1 MKPMTKPELLAPAGD
16 LEAGYAALYF
26 GADAVYLGLK
36 SFSARAGATN
46 FTPQELNEFTAY
58 AHHLD
63 RKVYVTVNT
72 VIQEHELDSLLQTLD
87 VCSAAKVD
95 AIILQDMGVAR
106 VIKES
111 YPELVLHASTQM
123 AVHNKE
129 GALALKKLGFSRVV
143 LARELTQKEIAEIA
157 AIPGLETEAFIHGAL
172 CYAYSGLCLF
182 SSMVGGRSANRGR
195 CQYPC
200 RALFQK
206 GDKETHCFSMK
217 DMALGEAVLKMPVTS
232 LKIEGRKKKALYVA
246 AVVDY
251 YRQILGT
258 GHADPKR
265 AENIKQIFS
274 RAWTTFHFNGKNN
287 DVIDPDF
294 VGHRGLVIGKV
305 EAVLGRQLCFTPTHP
320 VARYDGL
327 QIDLPN
333 DEKPFGFSVQEMSVN
348 HKSVFEVKAGQHV
361 QIVLPPHT
369 PFMPKGA
376 PVYLASSSRVKGA
389 YDFEKPKPGQYK
401 TRPVVDVKVI
411 FDKGKVMAEAQGIA
425 KTLTGDFAVAE
436 NIQKMIDSTIKTFQK
451 DNDYA
456 FSAKVNVK
464 NKADIFVP
472 VSALN
477 NLRRDLYNEIIV
489 DEKHGILPPT
499 TTHKHMEPKWLLKT
513 DDLKKIAKLNTE
525 DFVEIIMQVDPN
537 FDLETLKKLPKN
549 KVRLALP
556 TVVREPETYQAV
568 IQKALT
574 GGYHKWEIG
583 NWWGLE
589 MLPQKGI
596 DLTFDVPFYM
606 LNRESTQFA
615 KELGASRGTLSVE
628 DTLENMQA
636 VAKDSALPM
645 TLIVYQDVPLFTSAN
660 CIKNACKTC
669 DKSACVLPLKNGGQ
683 TYFAVI
689 KNCQLTLYSEH
700 AFYVG
705 VERDEVVADF
715 YRVDFVNRPY
725 TSEKVKELWLKI
737 KAGEKIQGT
746 MSGNLHKS
754 I

>member
-1 MKPMTKPELLAPAGD
+1 MKKPELLAPAGD

-58 AHHLD
+58 AHHLN

-72 VIQEHELDSLLQTLD
+72 VIQEHELDALLQTLD
-87 VCSAAKVD
+87 ACSAAHVD

-106 VIKES
+106 VIRES

-182 SSMVGGRSANRGR
+182 SSIVGGRSANRGK

-217 DMALGEAVLKMPVTS
+217 DMALGEAILKMPVTS

-251 YRQILGT
+251 YRQILDT
-258 GHADPKR
+258 GRADPRR

-274 RAWTTFHFNGKNN
+274 RAWTSFHFNGKNN

-294 VGHRGLVIGKV
+294 VGHRGLPVGKV
-305 EAVLGRQLCFTPTHP
+305 EAVLGRQLCLTPTHP

-361 QIVLPPHT
+361 QILLPPHS

-376 PVYLASSSRVKGA
+376 PVYLASSSKVKGS
-389 YDFEKPKPGQYK
+389 YDFVKPKPGQYK
-401 TRPVVDVKVI
+401 TRPIVDVKI
-411 FDKGKVMAEAQGIA
+411 TFEKGKVVAEAQSVS
-425 KTLTGDFAVAE
+425 KTLTGDFASAE
-436 NIQKMIDSTIKTFQK
+436 NMQKMIDSTIKTFQK

-456 FSAKVNVK
+456 FSANVSVE

-477 NLRRDLYNEIIV
+477 NLRRDLYNDIV
-489 DEKHGILPPT
+489 VDVKNGALPPT
-499 TTHKHMEPKWLLKT
+499 TTHKHTEAKWLLKT
-513 DDLKKIAKLNTE
+513 DDLKKIAELALDDFAEVLVELNA
-525 DFVEIIMQVDPN
+525 N
-537 FDLETLKKLPKN
+537 FDLDSLKKLPKN
-549 KVRLALP
+549 KVRLTLP
-556 TVVREPETYQAV
+556 TVAREPQAYHHI
-568 IQKALT
+568 IQKALAA
-574 GGYHKWEIG
+574 GYHKWEIG

-589 MLPQKGI
+589 MLPKKGI
-596 DLTFDVPFYM
+596 DLTFDAPFYM

-615 KELGASRGTLSVE
+615 KELGATRITLSVE
-628 DTLENMQA
+628 DTLENMQV
-636 VAKDSALPM
+636 VAENSALPM
-645 TLIVYQDVPLFTSAN
+645 TMVVYQDVPLFTSAN

-683 TYFAVI
+683 TYFAAI

-705 VERDEVVADF
+705 AEKEKVATEF
-715 YRVDFVNRPY
+715 CRVDFVNRPY
-725 TSEKVKELWLKI
+725 TSVKVKELWQKI
-737 KAGEKIQGT
+737 KSGEKISGT
-746 MSGNLHKS
+746 MNANLHKS

>member
-1 MKPMTKPELLAPAGD
+1 MNKPELLAPAGD
-16 LEAGYAALYF
+16 LDAGYAALYF

-46 FTPQELNEFTAY
+46 FTPQGLNEFTAY
-58 AHHLD
+58 AHHLN

-72 VIQEHELDSLLQTLD
+72 VIQEHELDALLQTLD
-87 VCSAAKVD
+87 ACSAAKVD

-129 GALALKKLGFSRVV
+129 GAVALQKLGFSRVV

-182 SSMVGGRSANRGR
+182 SSMMGGRSANRGK

-206 GDKETHCFSMK
+206 GNQETHCFSMK
-217 DMALGEAVLKMPVTS
+217 DMALGEEILKMPVTS

-251 YRQILGT
+251 YRQILDT

-274 RAWTTFHFNGKNN
+274 RAWTNFHFKGKNN
-287 DVIDPDF
+287 DIIDPDF
-294 VGHRGLVIGKV
+294 VGHRGLPIGKV
-305 EAVLGRQLCFTPTHP
+305 EAVLGRQLCLTPTHA

-327 QIDLPN
+327 QIDLPG
-333 DEKPFGFSVQEMSVN
+333 DEKPFGFSVQEMAVN
-348 HKSVFEVKAGQHV
+348 RKSVFEVKAGQHV
-361 QIVLPPHT
+361 QILLPPHS

-376 PVYLASSSRVKGA
+376 QVYLASSSRVKGA

-401 TRPVVDVKVI
+401 IRPEENIKI
-411 FDKGKVMAEAQGIA
+411 TLGKGKVVAEAKGVS
-425 KTLTGDFAVAE
+425 KVLTGDFELAE
-436 NIQKMIDSTIKTFQK
+436 NVNKMNESVLKTFQK
-451 DNDYA
+451 DNDYGFVA
-456 FSAKVNVK
+456 RVCVE
-464 NKADIFVP
+464 NKDGIFVP
-472 VSALN
+472 VSVLN
-477 NLRRDLYNEIIV
+477 NLRRDLYNDIII
-489 DEKHGILPPT
+489 DEKHGVLPQT
-499 TTHKHMEPKWLLKT
+499 ERHKVSACQWLLKT
-513 DDLKKIAKLNTE
+513 DDLKKVEALDMA
-525 DFVEIIMQVDPN
+525 DFAEVIVQVHPN
-537 FDLETLKKLPKN
+537 FDLNTLKTFPKN

-556 TVVREPETYQAV
+556 TVVREPQQYAKL
-568 IQKALT
+568 IQKALAN
-574 GGYHKWEIG
+574 GYHKWEIG
-583 NWWGLE
+583 NWWGME
-589 MLPQKGI
+589 MLPKKGI
-596 DLTFDVPFYM
+596 DLTFDTPFYM

-615 KELGASRGTLSVE
+615 KELGADRITLSVE
-628 DTLENMQA
+628 DTLENMSA
-636 VAKDSALPM
+636 VAQKSALPT
-645 TLIVYQDVPLFTSAN
+645 TLVVYQDVPLFTSAN

-669 DKSACVLPLKNGGQ
+669 DKSACVLPLKNGSQ
-683 TYFAVI
+683 IYFASI
-689 KNCQLTLYSEH
+689 QNCQLIVYSEH
-700 AFYVG
+700 AFYIG
-705 VERDEVVADF
+705 AERAKISADF

-725 TSEKVKELWLKI
+725 TAQKVLELWSKI
-737 KAGEKIQGT
+737 KVGEKIQGT
-746 MSGNLHKS
+746 MTGNLKRS

>member
-1 MKPMTKPELLAPAGD
+1 MRKPELLAPAGD

-46 FTPQELNEFTAY
+46 FTPQEVNEFTAY
-58 AHHLD
+58 AHHLN

-72 VIQEHELDSLLQTLD
+72 VIQEHELEALLQTLD
-87 VCSAAKVD
+87 VCSAANVD

-106 VIKES
+106 VIKKS

-129 GALALKKLGFSRVV
+129 GAWALKKLGFSRVV
-143 LARELTQKEIAEIA
+143 LARELTQQEIAEIA

-182 SSMVGGRSANRGR
+182 SSMVSGRSANRGK

-200 RALFQK
+200 RSLFQK
-206 GDKETHCFSMK
+206 GQNLTHCFSMK
-217 DMALGEAVLKMPVTS
+217 DLALGKDILKMPVTS

-251 YRQILGT
+251 YRQILDT
-258 GHADPKR
+258 GYADPKR

-274 RAWTTFHFNGKNN
+274 RGWTTFHFNGKNN

-305 EAVLGRQLCFTPTHP
+305 EAVLGRQLCLTPGYP

-327 QIDLPN
+327 QIDLPG

-348 HKSVFEVKAGQHV
+348 HKSVFEVRAGQHV
-361 QIVLPPHT
+361 QILLPQHS
-369 PFMPKGA
+369 PFIPKGS

-401 TRPVVDVKVI
+401 IRPEIKVKIVLEKDKVVARANDVSKI
-411 FDKGKVMAEAQGIA
+411 
-425 KTLTGDFAVAE
+425 LTGDFVAAE
-436 NIQKMIDSTIKTFQK
+436 NVDKMNDSVLKTFQK
-451 DNDYA
+451 DNDYPFA
-456 FSAKVNVK
+456 AKVSVE
-464 NKADIFVP
+464 NKKGIFVP

-477 NLRRDLYNEIIV
+477 NLRRELYKDIV
-489 DEKHGILPPT
+489 ITEKHGVLPPT
-499 TTHKHMEPKWLLKT
+499 TIRQPFIPKWILKT
-513 DDLKKIAKLNTE
+513 DDLKKISELDLN
-525 DFVEIIMQVDPN
+525 DFSEIIVQVNTD
-537 FDLETLKKLPKN
+537 FRLDDLKQLPKN

-556 TVVREPETYQAV
+556 TVVRAPERYTKL
-568 IQKALT
+568 IQKALLS
-574 GGYHKWEIG
+574 GYHKWEIG

-589 MLPQKGI
+589 MLPKKGV
-596 DLTFDVPFYM
+596 DLALDTPFYI
-606 LNRESTQFA
+606 LNRESVEFA
-615 KELGASRGTLSVE
+615 KELGANRVSLSVE
-628 DTLENMQA
+628 DTLENLQA
-636 VAKDSALPM
+636 VAQKSALPT
-645 TLIVYQDVPLFTSAN
+645 TLVVYQDVPLFTSAN
-660 CIKNACKTC
+660 CIKNTCKTC
-669 DKSACVLPLKNGGQ
+669 AQAACILPLKNGGQ
-683 TYFAVI
+683 NYFASVQ
-689 KNCQLTLYSEH
+689 NCQLTLYSEH

-705 VERDEVVADF
+705 KEREKIATDF

-725 TSEKVKELWLKI
+725 MPKTVATLWQQIKTGAKI
-737 KAGEKIQGT
+737 AGT
-746 MSGNLHKS
+746 MSANLYRS

>member
-1 MKPMTKPELLAPAGD
+1 MKKPELLAPAGD

-58 AHHLD
+58 AHYLN

-72 VIQEHELDSLLQTLD
+72 VIQDHELDALLQTLD

-95 AIILQDMGVAR
+95 GIILQDMGVAR
-106 VIKES
+106 VIRES

-182 SSMVGGRSANRGR
+182 SSMVGGRSANRGK

-251 YRQILGT
+251 YRQILDA

-305 EAVLGRQLCFTPTHP
+305 DAVLGRRLCFTPTHP

-327 QIDLPN
+327 QIDLPG

-361 QIVLPPHT
+361 QILLPPHS

-376 PVYLASSSRVKGA
+376 AVYLASSSRVKGS

-401 TRPVVDVKVI
+401 TRPQVDVKI
-411 FDKGKVMAEAQGIA
+411 TFEKGKVVAEAQGVS
-425 KTLTGDFAVAE
+425 KTLTGDFAPAE
-436 NIQKMIDSTIKTFQK
+436 NMQKMIDSTIKTFQK

-456 FSAKVNVK
+456 FSANVSVENKV
-464 NKADIFVP
+464 DIFVP
-472 VSALN
+472 ISALN
-477 NLRRDLYNEIIV
+477 NLRRDLYNDIV
-489 DEKHGILPPT
+489 IEEKHGVLPPT
-499 TTHKHMEPKWLLKT
+499 TTHKHAEAKWLVKT
-513 DDLKKIAKLNTE
+513 DDLKKIAELNPD
-525 DFVEIIMQVDPN
+525 DFAEILVQLSSD
-537 FDLETLKKLPKN
+537 FDLENLKTLSKN

-556 TVVREPETYQAV
+556 TVVREPKQYASL
-568 IQKALT
+568 IQKALA

-589 MLPQKGI
+589 MLPKKGI
-596 DLTFDVPFYM
+596 DLSFDTPFYM
-606 LNRESTQFA
+606 LNRESTAFA
-615 KELGASRGTLSVE
+615 KELGADRVALSVE

-636 VAKDSALPM
+636 VAQKSALPT
-645 TLIVYQDVPLFTSAN
+645 TLVVYQDVPLFTSAN
-660 CIKNACKTC
+660 CIKNTCKTC
-669 DKSACVLPLKNGGQ
+669 DKSACVIPLKSGGQ
-683 TYFAVI
+683 TYFAAI
-689 KNCQLTLYSEH
+689 KNCQLTLYSEQ

-705 VERDEVVADF
+705 EDREKIPADF
-715 YRVDFVNRPY
+715 YRVDFGLFTAEITRTGVN
-725 TSEKVKELWLKI
+725 T
-737 KAGEKIQGT
+737 
-746 MSGNLHKS
+746 
-754 I
+754 

>member
-1 MKPMTKPELLAPAGD
+1 MTKPELLAPAGD
-16 LEAGYAALYF
+16 LDAGYAALYF

-58 AHHLD
+58 AHHLN

-72 VIQEHELDSLLQTLD
+72 VIQEHELDALLQTLD
-87 VCSAAKVD
+87 VCSNAKVD
-95 AIILQDMGVAR
+95 GIILQDMGVAR

-143 LARELTQKEIAEIA
+143 LARELTKNEIEEIA

-182 SSMVGGRSANRGR
+182 SSMMTGRSANRGK

-206 GDKETHCFSMK
+206 GNKETHCFSMK
-217 DMALGEAVLKMPVTS
+217 DMALGENVLKMPVTS

-251 YRQILGT
+251 YRQILDT

-287 DVIDPDF
+287 DIIDPDF
-294 VGHRGLVIGKV
+294 VGHRGLLVGKV
-305 EAVLGRQLCFTPTHP
+305 EAVLGRQLCLTPTHP

-327 QIDLPN
+327 QIDLPG
-333 DEKPFGFSVQEMSVN
+333 DEKPFGFSVQEMTVN

-361 QIVLPPHT
+361 QILLPPHS

-389 YDFEKPKPGQYK
+389 YDFEKPKPSQYK
-401 TRPVVDVKVI
+401 TRPILDVKVT
-411 FDKGKVMAEAQGIA
+411 FEKDKVTACTANLC
-425 KTLTGDFAVAE
+425 KTVSGTFAAASNLE
-436 NIQKMIDSTIKTFQK
+436 KMTDSTIKTFQK

-456 FSAKVNVK
+456 FSTRVLID
-464 NKADIFVP
+464 NKAGVFVP
-472 VSALN
+472 VSVLN
-477 NLRRDLYNEIIV
+477 QLRRDLYNEVQITG
-489 DEKHGILPPT
+489 KHGVLPPT
-499 TTHKHMEPKWLLKT
+499 TVHTKMAPKWLLKT
-513 DDLKKIAKLNTE
+513 DDLQKIALLNMA
-525 DFVEIIMQVDPN
+525 DFSEIIVELQPN
-537 FDLETLKKLPKN
+537 FDLTSLKSLPKN
-549 KVRLALP
+549 KIRLALP
-556 TVVREPETYQAV
+556 TVARQPQSYKDV
-568 IQKALT
+568 IQKALAS
-574 GGYHKWEIG
+574 GYHKWEIG

-589 MLPQKGI
+589 MLPKKGI
-596 DLTFDVPFYM
+596 DLTFDTPFYI

-615 KELGASRGTLSVE
+615 KELGATRVSLSIE
-628 DTLENMQA
+628 DTLENLQT
-636 VAKDSALPM
+636 VAQKSALPI
-645 TLIVYQDVPLFTSAN
+645 TLIVYQDTPLFISAN
-660 CIKNACKTC
+660 CIKNTCKTC
-669 DKSACVLPLKNGGQ
+669 DKSMCILPLKNGGQ
-683 TYFAVI
+683 TYFATI
-689 KNCQLTLYSEH
+689 QNCQLKLYNEH
-700 AFYVG
+700 AFYIG
-705 VERDEVVADF
+705 AERSEIAADF
-715 YRVDFVNRPY
+715 FRVDFVNRPY
-725 TSEKVKELWLKI
+725 TAEKVCELWSKI
-737 KAGEKIQGT
+737 KTGEKIAST
-746 MSGNLHKS
+746 MPGNIKRS

>member
-1 MKPMTKPELLAPAGD
+1 MKKPELLAPAGD

-58 AHHLD
+58 AHHLN

-72 VIQEHELDSLLQTLD
+72 VIQERELDALLQTLD
-87 VCSAAKVD
+87 VCSAAHVD
-95 AIILQDMGVAR
+95 GIILQDMGVAR

-182 SSMVGGRSANRGR
+182 SSMVGGRSANRGK

-217 DMALGEAVLKMPVTS
+217 DMALDEAILKMPVTS

-251 YRQILGT
+251 YRQILDT

-287 DVIDPDF
+287 EVIDPDF

-333 DEKPFGFSVQEMSVN
+333 DEKPFGFSVQEMTIN
-348 HKSVFEVKAGQHV
+348 HKSVFEAKAGQHV
-361 QIVLPPHT
+361 QILLPPHS

-401 TRPVVDVKVI
+401 TRPVVDVKVT
-411 FDKGKVMAEAQGIA
+411 FEKGKVVASAQGVL
-425 KTLTGDFAVAE
+425 KTLTGDFASAE
-436 NIQKMIDSTIKTFQK
+436 NVQKMIDSTIKTFQK

-456 FSAKVNVK
+456 FSAQVEVE

-472 VSALN
+472 ISALN
-477 NLRRDLYNEIIV
+477 NLRRDLYNDIV
-489 DEKHGILPPT
+489 VEAKHGVLPLT
-499 TTHKHMEPKWLLKT
+499 TTHKKADTKWLLKT
-513 DDLKKIAKLNTE
+513 DDLQKIAELNPDE
-525 DFVEIIMQVDPN
+525 FFEIIIQISPE
-537 FDLETLKKLPKN
+537 FDLETLRKLPKN

-556 TVVREPETYQAV
+556 TVVREPQQYAKL
-568 IQKALT
+568 IQKVLA
-574 GGYHKWEIG
+574 GGYHKWEIA

-589 MLPQKGI
+589 MLPTKGI
-596 DLTFDVPFYM
+596 DLTFDAPFYM

-615 KELGASRGTLSVE
+615 KELGAGRITLSVE

-636 VAKDSALPM
+636 VAKTSALPM
-645 TLIVYQDVPLFTSAN
+645 TMVVYQDVPLFISAN

-669 DKSACVLPLKNGGQ
+669 DKSACVIPLKNGGQ
-683 TYFAVI
+683 TYFAAI

-700 AFYVG
+700 AFYIG
-705 VERDEVVADF
+705 EERKEVDADF

-725 TSEKVKELWLKI
+725 TAAKVHELWDKI
-737 KAGEKIQGT
+737 KSGTKIAGT
-746 MSGNLHKS
+746 MSGNSKRS

>member
-1 MKPMTKPELLAPAGD
+1 MKKPELLAPAGD

-36 SFSARAGATN
+36 NFSARAGATN

-58 AHHLD
+58 AHHLK

-72 VIQEHELDSLLQTLD
+72 VIQQHELASLLQTLD
-87 VCSAAKVD
+87 VCSSAKVD
-95 AIILQDMGVAR
+95 GIILQDLGVAR
-106 VIKES
+106 VIKKS

-129 GALALKKLGFSRVV
+129 GALALKKIGFSRVV
-143 LARELTQKEIAEIA
+143 LARELTQKEIEEIA

-182 SSMVGGRSANRGR
+182 SSMITGRSANRGK

-200 RALFQK
+200 RAVFQK

-217 DMALGEAVLKMPVTS
+217 DLALGESALKMPVTS

-251 YRQILGT
+251 YRQILDM

-274 RAWTTFHFNGKNN
+274 RAWTTFHFNGKNT

-294 VGHRGLVIGKV
+294 VGHRGLVVGKV
-305 EAVLGRQLCFTPTHP
+305 EAVLGRQLCLTPTHP

-333 DEKPFGFSVQEMSVN
+333 DEKPFGFSVQEMTVN

-361 QIVLPPHT
+361 QILLPPHS

-376 PVYLASSSRVKGA
+376 PVYLASSSKVKGG

-401 TRPVVDVKVI
+401 TRPEIEVKVNLKRNEVVASVAGVSQVLKGS
-411 FDKGKVMAEAQGIA
+411 FDAA
-425 KTLTGDFAVAE
+425 D
-436 NIQKMIDSTIKTFQK
+436 NILKMNESVLKTFQK
-451 DNDYA
+451 DNDYSFA
-456 FSAKVNVK
+456 AKVVVNNRDQV
-464 NKADIFVP
+464 FVP
-472 VSALN
+472 VSELN
-477 NLRRDLYNEIIV
+477 KLRRELYQNIAV
-489 DEKHGILPPT
+489 QTKKGILPS
-499 TTHKHMEPKWLLKT
+499 MSSRQSSDPKWILKT
-513 DDLKKIAKLNTE
+513 DDFTKIALLNLE
-525 DFVEIIMQVDPN
+525 DFSEIIMEIHPD
-537 FDLETLKKLPKN
+537 FKLDLLKKLPKN

-556 TVVREPETYQAV
+556 TVAREPKDYESL
-568 IQKALT
+568 IQKALAL
-574 GGYHKWEIG
+574 GYHKWEIG
-583 NWWGLE
+583 NWWGFE

-596 DLTFDVPFYM
+596 DLTFDSPFYM
-606 LNRESTQFA
+606 LNSQSTQFA
-615 KELGASRGTLSVE
+615 KELGSKRITLSME
-628 DTLENMQA
+628 DTLDNMCL
-636 VAKDSALPM
+636 VSEESALPV
-645 TLIVYQDVPLFTSAN
+645 TLVVYQDVPLFLSAN

-669 DKSACVLPLKNGGQ
+669 DKSKCVIPLKNGGQ
-683 TYFAVI
+683 TYFASI
-689 KNCQLTLYSEH
+689 KNCQLTLYNEH
-700 AFYVG
+700 AFYIG
-705 VERDEVVADF
+705 EDRKKIAADF

-725 TSEKVKELWLKI
+725 TSEKVKDLWAKVKTAQKI
-737 KAGEKIQGT
+737 VGT
-746 MSGNLHKS
+746 MNGNLNRS
-754 I
+754 L

>member
-1 MKPMTKPELLAPAGD
+1 MKKPELLAPAGD

-58 AHHLD
+58 AHHLN

-72 VIQEHELDSLLQTLD
+72 VIQEHELDALLQTLD
-87 VCSAAKVD
+87 VCSAAHVD
-95 AIILQDMGVAR
+95 GIILQDMGVAR

-182 SSMVGGRSANRGR
+182 SSMVGGRSANRGK

-251 YRQILGT
+251 YRQILDT

-305 EAVLGRQLCFTPTHP
+305 EAVLGRQLCLTPTHP
-320 VARYDGL
+320 VERYDGL

-348 HKSVFEVKAGQHV
+348 HKSVFEVRAGQHV
-361 QIVLPPHT
+361 QILLPPHS

-401 TRPVVDVKVI
+401 TRPQVDVEVVLE
-411 FDKGKVMAEAQGIA
+411 KGKVIASAEGVS
-425 KTLTGDFAVAE
+425 KVLTGNFDPADNVA
-436 NIQKMIDSTIKTFQK
+436 KMSDSVLKTFQK

-456 FSAKVNVK
+456 FAAKVSVD
-464 NKADIFVP
+464 NKAGIFVP
-472 VSALN
+472 ISALN
-477 NLRRDLYNEIIV
+477 NLRRDLYNDIV
-489 DEKHGILPPT
+489 IAEKHGVLPPT
-499 TTHKHMEPKWLLKT
+499 TTHKASAPKWLLKT
-513 DDLKKIAKLNTE
+513 DDLKKITE
-525 DFVEIIMQVDPN
+525 LDLGDFSEIIVQIRPDFN
-537 FDLETLKKLPKN
+537 LDNLKQLPKN
-549 KVRLALP
+549 KVRLTLP
-556 TVVREPETYQAV
+556 TVVREPSQYAQL
-568 IQKALT
+568 IQKALAC
-574 GGYHKWEIG
+574 GYHKWEIG

-589 MLPQKGI
+589 MLPKKGI
-596 DLTFDVPFYM
+596 DLTFDTPFYM
-606 LNRESTQFA
+606 LNRESTEYA
-615 KELGASRGTLSVE
+615 KQLGASRVALSVE
-628 DTLENMQA
+628 DTLENMQV
-636 VAKDSALPM
+636 VAQKSALPT
-645 TLIVYQDVPLFTSAN
+645 TLVIYQDVPLFTSAN

-669 DKSACVLPLKNGGQ
+669 DKSACVMPLKNGGQ
-683 TYFAVI
+683 TYFAAI
-689 KNCQLTLYSEH
+689 QNCQLTLYSEH

-705 VERDEVVADF
+705 EEREKITADF
-715 YRVDFVNRPY
+715 YRADFVNRPY
-725 TSEKVKELWLKI
+725 TAGKVKELWTKI
-737 KAGEKIQGT
+737 KAGEKIAGT
-746 MSGNLHKS
+746 INGNLYKS

>member
-1 MKPMTKPELLAPAGD
+1 MQKPELLAPAGD

-58 AHHLD
+58 AHHLN

-72 VIQEHELDSLLQTLD
+72 VIQEHELDALLQTLD

-111 YPELVLHASTQM
+111 YPELILHASTQM

-143 LARELTQKEIAEIA
+143 LARELTQKEIEEIS

-182 SSMVGGRSANRGR
+182 SSMVSGRSANRGK

-251 YRQILGT
+251 YRQILDT
-258 GHADPKR
+258 GYADPKR

-274 RAWTTFHFNGKNN
+274 RAWTTFHFNGKNI

-305 EAVLGRQLCFTPTHP
+305 EAVLGRQLCFTPTHS

-333 DEKPFGFSVQEMSVN
+333 DERPFGFSVQEMSVN
-348 HKSVFEVKAGQHV
+348 HKSVFEVKAGQHA
-361 QIVLPPHT
+361 QILLPPHS

-401 TRPVVDVKVI
+401 TRPQVDVKVI
-411 FDKGKVMAEAQGIA
+411 LEKDKVIA
-425 KTLTGDFAVAE
+425 SVGDISKILTGDFATAE
-436 NIQKMIDSTIKTFQK
+436 NMSKMIDSTIKTFQK

-456 FSAKVNVK
+456 FSANVK
-464 NKADIFVP
+464 VENKADIFVP
-472 VSALN
+472 ISSLN
-477 NLRRDLYNEIIV
+477 NLRRDLYNDVVIEA
-489 DEKHGILPPT
+489 KHGVLPT
-499 TTHKHMEPKWLLKT
+499 TTMHKISVPKWVLKT
-513 DDLKKIAKLNTE
+513 DDLKKIEKL
-525 DFVEIIMQVDPN
+525 DFNDFAEIIIEVLPE
-537 FDLETLKKLPKN
+537 FDLSSLRKFPKN
-549 KVRLALP
+549 KLRLALP
-556 TVVREPETYQAV
+556 TVVREPQKYAKL

-589 MLPQKGI
+589 ILPKKGI
-596 DLTFDVPFYM
+596 DLSFDTSFYM

-615 KELGASRGTLSVE
+615 KELGASRVTLSVE
-628 DTLENMQA
+628 DTLENIQT
-636 VAKDSALPM
+636 VAKKSALPT
-645 TLIVYQDVPLFTSAN
+645 TLVVYQDVPLFTSAN

-669 DKSACVLPLKNGGQ
+669 DKSVCILPLKNGGQ
-683 TYFAVI
+683 TYFATI
-689 KNCQLTLYSEH
+689 QNCQLTLYSEH

-705 VERDEVVADF
+705 EDRESVPVDF

-725 TSEKVKELWLKI
+725 TPDKVQELW
-737 KAGEKIQGT
+737 GKIQSCDNISGS
-746 MSGNLHKS
+746 MNGNLHRS

>member
-1 MKPMTKPELLAPAGD
+1 MRKPELLAPAGD

-46 FTPQELNEFTAY
+46 FTPSELNEFTAY

-72 VIQEHELDSLLQTLD
+72 VIQEHELDALLQTLD

-95 AIILQDMGVAR
+95 GIILQDMGVAR

-143 LARELTQKEIAEIA
+143 LARELTQNEIEEIA

-182 SSMVGGRSANRGR
+182 SSMVGGRSANRGK

-251 YRQILGT
+251 YRQILDT

-294 VGHRGLVIGKV
+294 VGHRGLLVGKV
-305 EAVLGRQLCFTPTHP
+305 EAVLGRQLCLTPTHP

-327 QIDLPN
+327 QIDLPG
-333 DEKPFGFSVQEMSVN
+333 DEKPFGFSVQEMAIN

-361 QIVLPPHT
+361 QILLPPHS

-401 TRPVVDVKVI
+401 TRPEVDVKI
-411 FDKGKVMAEAQGIA
+411 
-425 KTLTGDFAVAE
+425 TLTKDKIVATVGDVEKVLMGPFASAQ
-436 NIQKMIDSTIKTFQK
+436 NADKMNESVLKTFEK

-456 FSAKVNVK
+456 FAAKVVVQ
-464 NKADIFVP
+464 NKDNIFAP
-472 VSALN
+472 VSKLN
-477 NLRRDLYNEIIV
+477 DLRRQLYGCVRV
-489 DEKHGILPPT
+489 DSKHGVLPPVI
-499 TTHKHMEPKWLLKT
+499 THKGSAAKWLLKT
-513 DDLKKIAKLNTE
+513 DDLKKISLLNLDE
-525 DFVEIIMQVDPN
+525 FAEVLVELRSD
-537 FDLETLKKLPKN
+537 FDLDLLKQIPKN
-549 KVRLALP
+549 KVRLSLP
-556 TVVREPETYQAV
+556 TVERAPQNYSKL
-568 IQKALT
+568 IQKALAS
-574 GGYHKWEIG
+574 GYHKWEIG
-583 NWWGLE
+583 NWWGFE
-589 MLPQKGI
+589 MLPTKGI
-596 DLTFDVPFYM
+596 DLTFDAPFYM
-606 LNRESTQFA
+606 LNTQSTQFA
-615 KELGASRGTLSVE
+615 KELGASRVTLSVE
-628 DTLENMQA
+628 DTLENLKV
-636 VAKDSALPM
+636 VAEKSALPT
-645 TLIVYQDVPLFTSAN
+645 TLVVYQDVPLFTSAN

-669 DKSACVLPLKNGGQ
+669 DKSACVMPLKNGGQ
-683 TYFAVI
+683 TYFVAI
-689 KNCQLTLYSEH
+689 QNCQLKLYSEH

-705 VERDEVVADF
+705 EDRSEVPADF

-725 TSEKVKELWLKI
+725 TPEKVNELWNKI
-737 KAGEKIQGT
+737 KLAFKINNT
-746 MSGNLHKS
+746 TSGNLRRS

>member
-1 MKPMTKPELLAPAGD
+1 MKKPELLAPAGD

-58 AHHLD
+58 AHHLN

-72 VIQEHELDSLLQTLD
+72 VIQEHELDALLQTLD
-87 VCSAAKVD
+87 VCSAAHVD
-95 AIILQDMGVAR
+95 GIILQDMGVAR

-182 SSMVGGRSANRGR
+182 SSMVGGRSANRGK

-200 RALFQK
+200 RTLFQK

-251 YRQILGT
+251 YRQILDT

-305 EAVLGRQLCFTPTHP
+305 EAVLGRQLCLTPTHP

-361 QIVLPPHT
+361 QILLPPHS

-389 YDFEKPKPGQYK
+389 YDFEQPKPRQYK
-401 TRPVVDVKVI
+401 TRPVVDVKI
-411 FDKGKVMAEAQGIA
+411 TFEKGKVMAVAKGIC
-425 KTLTGDFAVAE
+425 KTLTGDFAAAE
-436 NIQKMIDSTIKTFQK
+436 NVQKMMDSTIKTFQK

-456 FSAKVNVK
+456 FTANVCVE

-477 NLRRDLYNEIIV
+477 NLRRDLYNEIV
-489 DEKHGILPPT
+489 VEAKHGVLPPT
-499 TTHKHMEPKWLLKT
+499 TTHKHAEAEWLLKT
-513 DDLKKIAKLNTE
+513 DDLKKIAELNVQE
-525 DFVEIIMQVDPN
+525 FAEIIVQLSPE

-556 TVVREPETYQAV
+556 TVMRTPETYRIV
-568 IQKALT
+568 IQKALAC
-574 GGYHKWEIG
+574 GYHKWEIG

-596 DLTFDVPFYM
+596 DLTFDAPFYM
-606 LNRESTQFA
+606 LNRKVRSLP
-615 KELGASRGTLSVE
+615 KNWELG
-628 DTLENMQA
+628 
-636 VAKDSALPM
+636 VALCRWKIRWKICKRLPKVQ
-645 TLIVYQDVPLFTSAN
+645 L
-660 CIKNACKTC
+660 
-669 DKSACVLPLKNGGQ
+669 
-683 TYFAVI
+683 
-689 KNCQLTLYSEH
+689 CQ
-700 AFYVG
+700 
-705 VERDEVVADF
+705 
-715 YRVDFVNRPY
+715 
-725 TSEKVKELWLKI
+725 
-737 KAGEKIQGT
+737 
-746 MSGNLHKS
+746 
-754 I
+754 

>member
-1 MKPMTKPELLAPAGD
+1 MKKPELLAPAGD

-58 AHHLD
+58 AHHLN

-87 VCSAAKVD
+87 VCSAAHVD

-157 AIPGLETEAFIHGAL
+157 VIPGLETEAFIHGAL

-182 SSMVGGRSANRGR
+182 SSMIGGRSANRGK

-251 YRQILGT
+251 YRQILDT

-274 RAWTTFHFNGKNN
+274 RAWTTFHFNGKNT

-305 EAVLGRQLCFTPTHP
+305 EAVLGRQLRLTPTHP

-361 QIVLPPHT
+361 QILLPPHS

-401 TRPVVDVKVI
+401 TRPIVDVKI
-411 FDKGKVMAEAQGIA
+411 TFEKGKVIAAAQGIS
-425 KTLTGDFAVAE
+425 KTLTGDFVAAE
-436 NIQKMIDSTIKTFQK
+436 NMQKMIDSTIKTFQK

-456 FSAKVNVK
+456 FSANVIVE

-472 VSALN
+472 VSVLN
-477 NLRRDLYNEIIV
+477 NLRRDLYNEV
-489 DEKHGILPPT
+489 VVEAKHGVLPPT
-499 TTHKHMEPKWLLKT
+499 TAHKHTEAKWLLKT
-513 DDLKKIAKLNTE
+513 DDLKKIAELNVE
-525 DFVEIIMQVDPN
+525 EFAEIIVQLNPD
-537 FDLETLKKLPKN
+537 FDLDALKVLPKN

-556 TVVREPETYQAV
+556 TVVRAPETYRTV
-568 IQKALT
+568 IQKALA
-574 GGYHKWEIG
+574 GGHHKWEIG

-589 MLPQKGI
+589 MLPKKGI
-596 DLTFDVPFYM
+596 DLTFDAPFYM
-606 LNRESTQFA
+606 LNRESTEFA
-615 KELGASRGTLSVE
+615 KELGATRGTLSVE

-636 VAKDSALPM
+636 VAQNSALPM
-645 TLIVYQDVPLFTSAN
+645 TMVVYQDVPLFTSAN

-669 DKSACVLPLKNGGQ
+669 DQSACVLPLKNGGQ
-683 TYFAVI
+683 TYFAAI

-705 VERDEVVADF
+705 EDRGKVVADF

-725 TSEKVKELWLKI
+725 TSKKVKELWQKI
-737 KAGEKIQGT
+737 KAGEKIPGT
-746 MSGNLHKS
+746 TNGNLKRS